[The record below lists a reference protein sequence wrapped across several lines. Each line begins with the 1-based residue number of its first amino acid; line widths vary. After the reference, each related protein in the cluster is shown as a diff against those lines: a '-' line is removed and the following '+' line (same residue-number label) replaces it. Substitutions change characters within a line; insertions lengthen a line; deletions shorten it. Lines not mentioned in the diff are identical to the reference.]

1 MKNGTQQIY
10 EFFQRNSDFGN
21 WWRQGEIA
29 LRYCGFFSLDDALGK
44 NSTFSDPE
52 VCETT
57 TISFIHY
64 IIILFVDMLK
74 SYTVWTCIVLVV
86 TIVILF
92 FIFPALKK
100 PVEDTSLPS
109 IPLIPNKQVTP
120 IPVPPNKPSIQGN
133 MYAQPAPAYQPP
145 MTSSVQP
152 TGYSN
157 SNPGVFQAIPV
168 GNRVN

>member
-57 TISFIHY
+57 KISFIHY

-74 SYTVWTCIVLVV
+74 SYTVWT
-86 TIVILF
+86 
-92 FIFPALKK
+92 
-100 PVEDTSLPS
+100 
-109 IPLIPNKQVTP
+109 
-120 IPVPPNKPSIQGN
+120 
-133 MYAQPAPAYQPP
+133 
-145 MTSSVQP
+145 
-152 TGYSN
+152 
-157 SNPGVFQAIPV
+157 
-168 GNRVN
+168 

>member
-1 MKNGTQQIY
+1 
-10 EFFQRNSDFGN
+10 
-21 WWRQGEIA
+21 
-29 LRYCGFFSLDDALGK
+29 
-44 NSTFSDPE
+44 
-52 VCETT
+52 
-57 TISFIHY
+57 
-64 IIILFVDMLK
+64 MLK

-109 IPLIPNKQVTP
+109 IPLVPNKQVSP
-120 IPVPPNKPSIQGN
+120 IPIPPSKPSIQGD

-145 MTSSVQP
+145 MMPSSQT
-152 TGYSN
+152 TGYAN
-157 SNPGVFQAIPV
+157 PNPGVFQAIPV